1 MNRSLATALELLAY
15 GGSGPR
21 VCHLNDY
28 ESIMAAWRTC
38 EVIGGAPGATKS
50 EERRPGFQ
58 QLVET
63 AYGIWKENRL
73 DQRFGRSSTRGI
85 QIHAVP
91 ASTARTAVRWVSDQP
106 GSSSARL
113 LVRRTQAHRNTFD
126 YRTHCG
132 FSSTASRHRLML
144 WPRTLPISSATRT
157 RSQVI
162 GRCALL
168 MPAAYW

>member
-85 QIHAVP
+85 QIHAVA

-106 GSSSARL
+106 GAVARACSF
-113 LVRRTQAHRNTFD
+113 VARRRT
-126 YRTHCG
+126 
-132 FSSTASRHRLML
+132 
-144 WPRTLPISSATRT
+144 ATRST
-157 RSQVI
+157 IERTADSPV
-162 GRCALL
+162 LL
-168 MPAAYW
+168 AGIA